1 MALDVRV
8 NISLLKPVGNAG
20 FGYPLILAAQIGE
33 GANPVAYTECTSL
46 EEVASAGF
54 AQETD
59 VYRAANLLFMQENAP
74 TKIAVCS
81 TKSKAISELPNLA
94 GKGWRQLIVI
104 DAQIEDY
111 ATEIPAYI
119 ETTDKLY
126 FATVATAPT
135 EAKNFSEYD
144 RTVAFVYATE
154 DYGKLAVAA
163 VVGATA
169 GYVAGAITY
178 KNMIIKGLTAQKFS
192 ATELA
197 AMHEHGG
204 FTVVEKVGDIVTSEG
219 IVGSG
224 EFVDII
230 DCTDWIVQQLTYQT
244 QKTMHKMP
252 KVPFDNNGIGILEGV
267 AINVLRTAYNNDMI
281 ADNEDG
287 TPAYAIDYALKS
299 ECDVADIA
307 ARRYI
312 GGKFSFVLKGA
323 IHNVEIN
330 GEISVA

>member
-8 NISLLKPVGNAG
+8 NISLLKPIGNAG
-20 FGYPLILAAQIGE
+20 FGYPLILAAQIGDAE
-33 GANPVAYTECTSL
+33 SPVAYTECTSL
-46 EEVASAGF
+46 DEVEKAGF
-54 AQETD
+54 AQGTD
-59 VYRAANLLFMQENAP
+59 VYRAANLLLMQDKAP
-74 TKIAVCS
+74 NKIAVCS
-81 TKSKAISELPNLA
+81 TKSTAIAELPNLV
-94 GKGWRQLIVI
+94 GKEWRQLIVI
-104 DAQIEDY
+104 DSSIVDY
-111 ATEIPAYI
+111 ATEISDYI

-135 EAKNFSEYD
+135 EAKNFSDYD
-144 RTVAFVYATE
+144 RTVGFVYASD
-154 DYGKLAVAA
+154 DYGKLAVSA

-178 KNMIIKGLTAQKFS
+178 KNMIIKGLTAQTFS
-192 ATELA
+192 TTELA
-197 AMHEHGG
+197 AMHQYGG

-224 EFVDII
+224 EYIDIM
-230 DCTDWIVQQLTYQT
+230 DSTDWIVQQLKYQT

-252 KVPFDNNGIGILEGV
+252 KVPFDNNGIGILEGI
-267 AINVLRTAYNNDMI
+267 ALNVLRTAYNNGMI

-287 TPAYAIDYALKS
+287 TPAYAINYALKS
-299 ECDVADIA
+299 ECEAEDIV